1 MHFNMADIGAF
12 HCHKA
17 EFIIIIIIINSSF
30 KTGTGSR
37 YTGCITRPLS
47 HSRKLISCQ
56 LAIFL
61 PLKSL
66 VRMGPLSFA
75 VSGPTLGLWN
85 SLPLELKTMQ
95 IPLESFKSK
104 LKTHLFTKAYDQ

>member
-17 EFIIIIIIINSSF
+17 EFIIIINNSSL
-30 KTGTGSR
+30 KTGTR
-37 YTGCITRPLS
+37 CTGCITRPLS
-47 HSRKLISCQ
+47 HCRKLISCQ

-66 VRMGPLSFA
+66 V
-75 VSGPTLGLWN
+75 
-85 SLPLELKTMQ
+85 ELLLHAIIILIYRSM
-95 IPLESFKSK
+95 L
-104 LKTHLFTKAYDQ
+104 LAM

>member
-17 EFIIIIIIINSSF
+17 ELIIIINSSF

-47 HSRKLISCQ
+47 HCRKLISCQ

-66 VRMGPLSFA
+66 LY
-75 VSGPTLGLWN
+75 T
-85 SLPLELKTMQ
+85 
-95 IPLESFKSK
+95 
-104 LKTHLFTKAYDQ
+104 TKIFL